1 MATINSTSRP
11 GYVYDVGSD
20 TWIPLGVAPHTHSD
34 ALPGQTSNGGKFL
47 QTDGTSASWQTVISK
62 FSISDTTPPSSPEAG
77 QVWFDSGSGNSY
89 IYYNDGTSSQWVQLT
104 SASTINLENTI
115 VTLTGTQTLTNK
127 TLTSPSINF
136 ALVDEPVLI
145 APEERINV
153 SATAATGTI
162 NLDVKTSSVLYY
174 TTNASGN
181 FTLNIRGDGSNTLN
195 SMLVVGDSIT
205 VTFLNTNGTSAF
217 YQTGFTIDGSSVT
230 PKWQGGS
237 APSSGN
243 ASSIDAYTATI
254 IKVAAT
260 PTYVV
265 LESQTRF
272 T

>member
-1 MATINSTSRP
+1 MATIGSTSRP
-11 GYVYDVGSD
+11 GYIYDAD
-20 TWIPLGVAPHTHSD
+20 TDVWVPIGVPPHTHGD
-34 ALPGQTSNGGKFL
+34 IIPGQTSNDGKFL
-47 QTDGTSASWQTVISK
+47 STDGSSLSWQTVVSK
-62 FSISDTTPPSSPEAG
+62 FSISDGTAPSSPQAG
-77 QVWFDSGSGNSY
+77 QVWFDSATGNSY

-136 ALVDEPVLI
+136 ALIDEPILI
-145 APEERINV
+145 APEERINI

-174 TTNASGN
+174 TSNASGN
-181 FTLNIRGDGSNTLN
+181 FTLNIRGDGSTSL
-195 SMLVVGDSIT
+195 SSLLAVGDSMT
-205 VTFLNTNGTSAF
+205 VTFLNTNGSSAF

-230 PKWQGGS
+230 PRWQGGS
-237 APSSGN
+237 AAAAGN

-254 IKVAAT
+254 IKTSASPA
-260 PTYVV
+260 YVV

-272 T
+272 A